1 MAAGQGDIAGVE
13 AALARGASAGEPDTN
28 NARYFFFFS
37 ITLEP
42 RVEQSMS
49 LTYEPSSELRHISSK
64 PLLFS

>member
-28 NARYFFFFS
+28 NARYFFFFFF

-42 RVEQSMS
+42 TVE
-49 LTYEPSSELRHISSK
+49 
-64 PLLFS
+64 